1 MNSVEVVGEVSI
13 NESFLKLL
21 STYFFRRLVLGAPCP
36 EPGLSPRG
44 NRFEKEQ
51 MGHIT
56 PPSVLLPPL
65 RNEDF
70 SFQLAQPLL
79 GLFNKD
85 LAFTQLPSP

>member
-1 MNSVEVVGEVSI
+1 MEVVGEVSI

-51 MGHIT
+51 MGHIM
-56 PPSVLLPPL
+56 PPSVLLPPSEMKTSAFSL
-65 RNEDF
+65 R
-70 SFQLAQPLL
+70 
-79 GLFNKD
+79 
-85 LAFTQLPSP
+85 SPFWGCLTKI